1 MSNIYLHPLPLRIW
15 HWINA
20 FIVFVLIVTGI
31 QLRIPDIHIF
41 ESYGFVVLLHKY
53 FGFALAVSFVFW
65 IFFHICTGGFKK
77 HYRFRL
83 NDIRNMPQQALYY
96 SFSIFKGGDN
106 PFTPTPENRFNALQ
120 KLAYL
125 SVMFICVP
133 VITIT
138 GILFSDIL
146 YFFSWIRAIGGLR
159 ILDAIHVAA
168 AYMFVFY
175 LLIHLYMSTLG
186 PKVHSHIK
194 SMITGY
200 EE

>member
-1 MSNIYLHPLPLRIW
+1 MSNIYLHPLPLRVW

-20 FIVFVLIVTGI
+20 SIVFVLIVTGI

-41 ESYGFVVLLHKY
+41 ESYSIVVLIHKC
-53 FGFALAVSFVFW
+53 FGFALAGSFLFW
-65 IFFHICTGGFKK
+65 LFYYIFTGGFKK
-77 HYRFRL
+77 HYRFNL

-96 SFSIFKGGDN
+96 SFSIFKGGKN
-106 PFTPTPENRFNALQ
+106 PFQPTPENKFNALQ
-120 KLAYL
+120 KIAYL
-125 SVMFICVP
+125 SVMFLCVP

-146 YFFSWIRAIGGLR
+146 YFFSWIRAIGGVR
-159 ILDAIHVAA
+159 ILDTIHVAA
-168 AYMFVFY
+168 AYVFVFY
-175 LLIHLYMSTLG
+175 LLVHLYMATLG

-194 SMITGY
+194 GMITGY